1 MKTNAEHLPTIAELN
16 ARVEAA
22 QAKLEASLQECSKV
36 QKEILRA
43 VEHRI
48 AQAKI
53 EEARK
58 NIIQSSRV

>member
-1 MKTNAEHLPTIAELN
+1 MNINAEHLPTIAELS

-22 QAKLEASLQECSKV
+22 QARLEASLQECSKV

-43 VEHRI
+43 VEQRI

-58 NIIQSSRV
+58 NIMQSSRV